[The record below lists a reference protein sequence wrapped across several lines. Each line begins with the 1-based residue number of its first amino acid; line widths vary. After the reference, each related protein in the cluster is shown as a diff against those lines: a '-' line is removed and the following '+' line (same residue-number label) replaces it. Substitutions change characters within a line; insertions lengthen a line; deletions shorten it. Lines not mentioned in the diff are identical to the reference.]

1 MLLNTLYYTPILSG
15 HPKVSIMRDLS
26 QDIHHRC
33 RRGYLQRMHQDIQYL
48 YVALVW
54 SPSWSDIAM
63 CAVQISYTSVFD
75 MLDVVLS
82 VLLNVE
88 VSFDSHTL
96 ASIVKYNFVGIIV
109 PLAISLVVFLVF
121 RVDNCIGLRPLC

>member
-1 MLLNTLYYTPILSG
+1 M
-15 HPKVSIMRDLS
+15 
-26 QDIHHRC
+26 C
-33 RRGYLQRMHQDIQYL
+33 R
-48 YVALVW
+48 
-54 SPSWSDIAM
+54 
-63 CAVQISYTSVFD
+63 VQISYTSVVD
-75 MLDVVLS
+75 MFDVVLS
-82 VLLNVE
+82 ILLNVE